1 MGKTSLRVKVKEG
14 KITELIFLVLET
26 KICFYDKT

>member
-14 KITELIFLVLET
+14 KITELIFLVLEA
-26 KICFYDKT
+26 KNFFYQ

>member
-14 KITELIFLVLET
+14 KITELNNIFGFREKNFLL
-26 KICFYDKT
+26 